1 MTKKEFIDL
10 YAEKGNLNKK
20 EAEKGINLFLAS
32 VEEAL
37 VKGEEVSFVGWGKW
51 EIVERAGRD
60 VRNPRT
66 KEIIK
71 IEPKKIVKFKAGKIL
86 ADKIK

>member
-10 YAEKGNLNKK
+10 YAEKGNLTKK

-32 VEEAL
+32 VEGAL